1 MVPVLLPKWREQSV
15 PFYAGIASFPL
26 RGSETSV
33 RQITTFSG
41 MYLAVQPCVQGGVS
55 LQAEQPTKGN
65 LGEAIG
71 LKLSAWCLRQAGS
84 LLQGNPVQG
93 HAAVAVWSNTIKSR
107 KKDVGGNGKI
117 NPIALQ
123 LFLFSEKEIQ
133 LGRTY

>member
-1 MVPVLLPKWREQSV
+1 
-15 PFYAGIASFPL
+15 
-26 RGSETSV
+26 
-33 RQITTFSG
+33 
-41 MYLAVQPCVQGGVS
+41 MYLTVQPRVQGGVS

-65 LGEAIG
+65 LGEAMG
-71 LKLSAWCLRQAGS
+71 LKLSAWCLRQAGK

-93 HAAVAVWSNTIKSR
+93 HAAVAVWSNTTKSR

-133 LGRTY
+133 LGGTY